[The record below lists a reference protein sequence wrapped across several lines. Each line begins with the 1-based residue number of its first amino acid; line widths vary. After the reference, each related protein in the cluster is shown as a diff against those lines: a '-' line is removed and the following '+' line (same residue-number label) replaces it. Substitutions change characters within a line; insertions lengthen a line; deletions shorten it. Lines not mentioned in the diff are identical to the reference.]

1 MSSDPTV
8 KNVKCPLCNEK
19 VTIYYEN
26 RDCPECGENIS
37 EINNEINQRIHT
49 IKHTVKDIIQQSQ
62 LELQN
67 ISKQGDVIQ
76 CTLQA
81 DGPLLLDSIDIDS
94 DDMES
99 VLERQEKLSDLR
111 NKLESV
117 EDVIDTEVFY
127 GEESKNTY
135 KSKYG
140 INIENLIFSDEDV
153 VLLIGTNVNIE
164 S

>member
-1 MSSDPTV
+1 M
-8 KNVKCPLCNEK
+8 
-19 VTIYYEN
+19 
-26 RDCPECGENIS
+26 
-37 EINNEINQRIHT
+37 
-49 IKHTVKDIIQQSQ
+49 
-62 LELQN
+62 
-67 ISKQGDVIQ
+67 
-76 CTLQA
+76 QA

>member
-1 MSSDPTV
+1 M
-8 KNVKCPLCNEK
+8 
-19 VTIYYEN
+19 
-26 RDCPECGENIS
+26 
-37 EINNEINQRIHT
+37 
-49 IKHTVKDIIQQSQ
+49 
-62 LELQN
+62 
-67 ISKQGDVIQ
+67 
-76 CTLQA
+76 QA

-117 EDVIDTEVFY
+117 KDVIDTEVFY